1 MCFEHIAITTGID
14 IKSMLSTPQQT
25 AYQTNVQQE
34 SSQKRI
40 NVYLTN
46 RDLAFERLANLHKD
60 NLQRFFPK
68 KDADGIYPVIEI
80 EDEEL
85 KDVPQPDS
93 TSIKK
98 FVPSKGSKNTFEV
111 TPELLRGDIYIDVF
125 TNINRPT
132 SNIAARQAKLEF
144 LQSIPVMAQ

>member
-68 KDADGIYPVIEI
+68 KDANGIFPEIEI

-85 KDVPQPDS
+85 KDVQQE
-93 TSIKK
+93 TGVVTK
-98 FVPSKGSKNTFEV
+98 FVPKK
-111 TPELLRGDIYIDVF
+111 
-125 TNINRPT
+125 
-132 SNIAARQAKLEF
+132 
-144 LQSIPVMAQ
+144 